1 MSSNIAERKE
11 MILRIL
17 AQDQSISVS
26 ALSKQLGVTVV
37 TTRSDL
43 ATLEAEGF
51 LVRTHGGAIP
61 TRHPK
66 IMERIQK
73 NRDAKN
79 VIAAHAANFIE
90 DGDTII
96 ITAGTTTALI
106 AKYLLGKK
114 DIHIVTNNTLVLT
127 YAQVSPHVRVTLIG
141 GEFRPS
147 EEGVVGPMAMA
158 LLDQFHVSKAFI
170 GIDGAS
176 IKQGFT
182 AHFLESAELVRKM
195 AEQANKIFVLSSSK
209 KFGKPGFAR
218 IIPYDLAD
226 ALITDED
233 LNSEEENALLKANV
247 QIIKA
252 NTKKVNHGD

>member
-1 MSSNIAERKE
+1 MSSNITQRKKT
-11 MILRIL
+11 ILQIL
-17 AQDQSISVS
+17 TEDQNVSVS
-26 ALSKQLGVTVV
+26 NLSKRLGVTVV

-43 ATLEAEGF
+43 ASLEAEGF

-61 TRHPK
+61 SRHPK
-66 IMERIQK
+66 IMERINA
-73 NRDAKN
+73 NRDLKN
-79 VIAAHAANFIE
+79 SIASRAADFIN

-106 AKYLLGKK
+106 AKFLLGKK
-114 DIHIVTNNTLVLT
+114 DIHIVTNNTLLLT

-176 IKQGFT
+176 AKQGFT

-195 AEQANKIFVLSSSK
+195 AAQANEIFVLSNSK

-218 IIPYDLAD
+218 IIPYERANT
-226 ALITDED
+226 LITDEN
-233 LNSEEENALLKANV
+233 LEIAEEIALTSAGINV
-247 QIIKA
+247 IKA
-252 NTKKVNHGD
+252 K

>member
-1 MSSNIAERKE
+1 
-11 MILRIL
+11 
-17 AQDQSISVS
+17 
-26 ALSKQLGVTVV
+26 
-37 TTRSDL
+37 
-43 ATLEAEGF
+43 
-51 LVRTHGGAIP
+51 
-61 TRHPK
+61 
-66 IMERIQK
+66 
-73 NRDAKN
+73 
-79 VIAAHAANFIE
+79 
-90 DGDTII
+90 
-96 ITAGTTTALI
+96 
-106 AKYLLGKK
+106 
-114 DIHIVTNNTLVLT
+114 
-127 YAQVSPHVRVTLIG
+127 
-141 GEFRPS
+141 
-147 EEGVVGPMAMA
+147 MAMS
-158 LLDQFHVSKAFI
+158 LLDQFHLSKAFI

-233 LNSEEENALLKANV
+233 LNSEEETALLKANV

>member
-1 MSSNIAERKE
+1 MSSNITERKKT
-11 MILRIL
+11 ILQIL
-17 AQDQSISVS
+17 TEDQNASVS
-26 ALSKQLGVTVV
+26 DLSKRLGVTVV

-43 ATLEAEGF
+43 ASLEAEGF

-61 TRHPK
+61 SRHPK
-66 IMERIQK
+66 IMERINTNRELK
-73 NRDAKN
+73 NS
-79 VIAAHAANFIE
+79 IASRAADFIN
-90 DGDTII
+90 DGDTIN

-106 AKYLLGKK
+106 AKFLLGKK
-114 DIHIVTNNTLVLT
+114 DIHIVTNNTLLLT

-195 AEQANKIFVLSSSK
+195 AAQANEIFVLSNSK

-218 IIPYDLAD
+218 IIPYERANT
-226 ALITDED
+226 LITDDNLEAA
-233 LNSEEENALLKANV
+233 EEIALTSAGINV
-247 QIIKA
+247 IKA
-252 NTKKVNHGD
+252 K

>member
-1 MSSNIAERKE
+1 MSSNITERKKT
-11 MILRIL
+11 ILQIL
-17 AQDQSISVS
+17 TEDQSASVS
-26 ALSKQLGVTVV
+26 DLSRRLGVTVV

-43 ATLEAEGF
+43 ASLEAEGF

-61 TRHPK
+61 SRHPK
-66 IMERIQK
+66 IMERINTNRELK
-73 NRDAKN
+73 NS
-79 VIAAHAANFIE
+79 IASRAADFIN

-106 AKYLLGKK
+106 AKFLLGKK
-114 DIHIVTNNTLVLT
+114 DIHIVTINTLLLT

-195 AEQANKIFVLSSSK
+195 AAQANEIFVLSNSK

-218 IIPYDLAD
+218 IIPYERANT
-226 ALITDED
+226 LITDDNLEAA
-233 LNSEEENALLKANV
+233 EEIALTSAGINV
-247 QIIKA
+247 IKA
-252 NTKKVNHGD
+252 K

>member
-1 MSSNIAERKE
+1 MSSNITQRKKT
-11 MILRIL
+11 ILQIL
-17 AQDQSISVS
+17 TEDQNVSVS
-26 ALSKQLGVTVV
+26 NLSKRLGVTVV

-43 ATLEAEGF
+43 ASLEAEGF

-61 TRHPK
+61 SRHPK
-66 IMERIQK
+66 IMERINA
-73 NRDAKN
+73 NRDLKN
-79 VIAAHAANFIE
+79 SIASRAADFIN

-106 AKYLLGKK
+106 AKFLLGKK
-114 DIHIVTNNTLVLT
+114 DIHIVTNNTLLLT

-176 IKQGFT
+176 AKQGFT

-195 AEQANKIFVLSSSK
+195 AAQANEIFVLSNSK

-218 IIPYDLAD
+218 IIPYERANT
-226 ALITDED
+226 LITDEN
-233 LNSEEENALLKANV
+233 LEIAEEIALTSADINV
-247 QIIKA
+247 IKA
-252 NTKKVNHGD
+252 K

>member
-1 MSSNIAERKE
+1 MSSNITERKKT
-11 MILRIL
+11 ILQIL
-17 AQDQSISVS
+17 TEDQNASVS
-26 ALSKQLGVTVV
+26 DLSKRLGVTVV

-43 ATLEAEGF
+43 ASLEAEGF

-61 TRHPK
+61 SRHPK
-66 IMERIQK
+66 IMERINTNRELK
-73 NRDAKN
+73 NS
-79 VIAAHAANFIE
+79 IASRAADFIN

-106 AKYLLGKK
+106 AKFLLGKK
-114 DIHIVTNNTLVLT
+114 DIHIVTNNTLLLT

-195 AEQANKIFVLSSSK
+195 AAQANEIFVLSNSK

-218 IIPYDLAD
+218 IIPYERANT
-226 ALITDED
+226 LITDDNLEAA
-233 LNSEEENALLKANV
+233 EEFALTSAGINV
-247 QIIKA
+247 IKA
-252 NTKKVNHGD
+252 K

>member
-1 MSSNIAERKE
+1 MSSNITERKKT
-11 MILRIL
+11 ILQIL
-17 AQDQSISVS
+17 TEDQNASVS
-26 ALSKQLGVTVV
+26 DLSKRLGVTVV

-43 ATLEAEGF
+43 ASLEAEGF

-61 TRHPK
+61 SRHPK
-66 IMERIQK
+66 IMERINTNRELK
-73 NRDAKN
+73 NS
-79 VIAAHAANFIE
+79 IASRAADFIN

-106 AKYLLGKK
+106 AKFLLGKK
-114 DIHIVTNNTLVLT
+114 DIHIVTNNTLLLT

-195 AEQANKIFVLSSSK
+195 AAQANEIFVLSNSK

-218 IIPYDLAD
+218 IIPYERANT
-226 ALITDED
+226 LITDYNLEAA
-233 LNSEEENALLKANV
+233 EEIALTSAGINV
-247 QIIKA
+247 IKA
-252 NTKKVNHGD
+252 K

>member
-1 MSSNIAERKE
+1 MSSNITERKKT
-11 MILRIL
+11 ILQIL
-17 AQDQSISVS
+17 TEDQNASVS
-26 ALSKQLGVTVV
+26 DLSKRLGVTVV

-43 ATLEAEGF
+43 ASLEAEGF

-61 TRHPK
+61 SRHPK
-66 IMERIQK
+66 IMERINTNRELK
-73 NRDAKN
+73 NS
-79 VIAAHAANFIE
+79 IASRAADFIN

-106 AKYLLGKK
+106 AKFLLGKK
-114 DIHIVTNNTLVLT
+114 DIHIVTNNTLLLT

-195 AEQANKIFVLSSSK
+195 AAQANEIFVLSNSK

-218 IIPYDLAD
+218 IIPYERANT
-226 ALITDED
+226 LITDDNLEAA
-233 LNSEEENALLKANV
+233 EEIALTSAGINV
-247 QIIKA
+247 IKA
-252 NTKKVNHGD
+252 K

>member
-1 MSSNIAERKE
+1 MSSNITERKKT
-11 MILRIL
+11 ILQIL
-17 AQDQSISVS
+17 TEDQSASVS
-26 ALSKQLGVTVV
+26 DLSKRLGVTVV

-43 ATLEAEGF
+43 ASLEAEGF

-61 TRHPK
+61 SRHPK
-66 IMERIQK
+66 IMERINANKELK
-73 NRDAKN
+73 NS
-79 VIAAHAANFIE
+79 IASRAADFIN

-106 AKYLLGKK
+106 AKFLLGKK
-114 DIHIVTNNTLVLT
+114 DIHIVTNNTLLLT

-195 AEQANKIFVLSSSK
+195 AAQANEIFVLSNSK

-218 IIPYDLAD
+218 IIPYERANT
-226 ALITDED
+226 LITDDNLEAA
-233 LNSEEENALLKANV
+233 EEFALTSAGINV
-247 QIIKA
+247 IKA
-252 NTKKVNHGD
+252 K

>member
-1 MSSNIAERKE
+1 MSLKIAERKE
-11 MILRIL
+11 SILQML
-17 AQDQSISVS
+17 TEDQNVSVS
-26 ALSKQLGVTVV
+26 ELSKKLGVTVV

-43 ATLEAEGF
+43 ASLEAEGF

-61 TRHPK
+61 SRHPK
-66 IMERIQK
+66 IMERINANRELK
-73 NRDAKN
+73 NS
-79 VIAAHAANFIE
+79 IASRAADFIN
-90 DGDTII
+90 DGDTVI

-106 AKYLLGKK
+106 AKYLLGKR
-114 DIHIVTNNTLVLT
+114 DIHIVTNNTLLLT

-176 IKQGFT
+176 KKQGFT

-195 AEQANKIFVLSSSK
+195 AEQANEIFVLSNSN

-218 IIPYDLAD
+218 IIPYERAHM
-226 ALITDED
+226 LITDEE
-233 LNSEEENALLKANV
+233 LEINEEIALKEAEIDV
-247 QIIKA
+247 IKA
-252 NTKKVNHGD
+252 N